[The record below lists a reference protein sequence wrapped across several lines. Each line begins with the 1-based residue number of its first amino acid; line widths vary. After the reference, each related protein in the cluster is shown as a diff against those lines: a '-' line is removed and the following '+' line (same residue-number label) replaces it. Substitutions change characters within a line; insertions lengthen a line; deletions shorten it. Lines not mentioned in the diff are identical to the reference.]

1 MLLLMDANG
10 KVHIHKAVKE
20 MCFKHHILCWY
31 SEPNM
36 SHKLNVVDRSIGKAV
51 KDIAG
56 DKLDVWLDEKANR
69 KKWTRKKISA
79 KERRLLAV
87 ECCGQAWQA
96 VATEEKYLKMRKS
109 AWEATGA
116 LITADGSEDAL
127 IRPQGLSSW
136 PGPHPPGFNV
146 PAEWNHPQHQAIQ
159 ENEAEG
165 EEEEEEEES
174 SDTDKSSDEDS
185 DEESDEES
193 YELPDEDSDD
203 EVE

>member
-1 MLLLMDANG
+1 
-10 KVHIHKAVKE
+10 
-20 MCFKHHILCWY
+20 
-31 SEPNM
+31 
-36 SHKLNVVDRSIGKAV
+36 
-51 KDIAG
+51 
-56 DKLDVWLDEKANR
+56 
-69 KKWTRKKISA
+69 
-79 KERRLLAV
+79 
-87 ECCGQAWQA
+87 
-96 VATEEKYLKMRKS
+96 MRKS

-165 EEEEEEEES
+165 EEEEEEEEES

-185 DEESDEES
+185 DEDSDEES
-193 YELPDEDSDD
+193 YELPDEDSDE
-203 EVE
+203 EV